1 MAKEQYVLTDGDRFI
16 FRNHKGKYIP
26 MSGESMADI
35 YTKKQATDIL
45 EHRLSKP
52 LKAKFRVER
61 YDKPPEG
68 MERVVRDDLEQN
80 TEKVMVADNI
90 QRWIDKLNDLNGLIK
105 EANDRKCVLEKDLLK
120 VDMEIQDCLHYIEF
134 MKLNAAQGY
143 QAYKLLKE
151 RRVRRRS
158 IKNELQVL
166 DIILEKKFNDSFM
179 DDVRKRISGM
189 DHRTYRPRALQEL
202 FDF

>member
-16 FRNHKGKYIP
+16 FRNHKGKYVP
-26 MSGESMADI
+26 VSGELMADK
-35 YTKKQATDIL
+35 YTKKQAVSIM
-45 EHRLSKP
+45 EHSLSKP
-52 LKAKFRVER
+52 LKAKFRLER

-68 MERVVRDDLEQN
+68 MERVVKDDLEQN

-105 EANDRKCVLEKDLLK
+105 EANDRKCVLEKDLSK

-166 DIILEKKFNDSFM
+166 DIILEKNFNDSFM
-179 DDVRKRISGM
+179 DDIKKQISGM
-189 DHRTYRPRALQEL
+189 DHRLYRPRVLQEL